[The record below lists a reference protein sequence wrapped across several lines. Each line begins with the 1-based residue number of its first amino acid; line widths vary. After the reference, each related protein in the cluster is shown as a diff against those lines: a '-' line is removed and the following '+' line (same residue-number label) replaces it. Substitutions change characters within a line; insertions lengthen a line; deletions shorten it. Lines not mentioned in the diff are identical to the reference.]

1 MWCNLRMCNSI
12 KPLESDI
19 ISYLLY
25 LKQLK
30 KSYSVISC
38 HKSVILET
46 VKILNPNIVLNFN
59 VLNRFM
65 KGLNREIPPKPR
77 YVFTWDVGKVL
88 NVIAKWMPLQSL
100 SLKLLT
106 FKLVSLVALCT
117 AARAQSLKAL
127 NINHLCIKEDVAIF
141 DCGDQLKTTKPGQNF
156 VIKLCSYVEHELC
169 PVLTLKYYLKCTQS
183 LRKDSQL
190 FVSFKNYK
198 AVSSSTLARWLK
210 NVLLLAGIDIVKYKA
225 HSYRGAS
232 SSAAS
237 RAGCKMS
244 EILKTANWSSAKNF
258 KVFYLRDVQND
269 HIENNYQNCV
279 LNSR

>member
-1 MWCNLRMCNSI
+1 MLLRHRQVCQQVPI
-12 KPLESDI
+12 
-19 ISYLLY
+19 
-25 LKQLK
+25 LK
-30 KSYSVISC
+30 
-38 HKSVILET
+38 
-46 VKILNPNIVLNFN
+46 LNF
-59 VLNRFM
+59 R
-65 KGLNREIPPKPR
+65 
-77 YVFTWDVGKVL
+77 
-88 NVIAKWMPLQSL
+88 
-100 SLKLLT
+100 
-106 FKLVSLVALCT
+106 
-117 AARAQSLKAL
+117 
-127 NINHLCIKEDVAIF
+127 
-141 DCGDQLKTTKPGQNF
+141 
-156 VIKLCSYVEHELC
+156 
-169 PVLTLKYYLKCTQS
+169 KC
-183 LRKDSQL
+183 DYDGP
-190 FVSFKNYK
+190 VSFKNYK